1 MCAEDDLYSHSRT
14 ILTQIRI
21 SRRICST
28 GNDLSGEDLLL
39 EGDTNPD
46 MMNNVRDTIEA
57 TISGLESIE
66 HTMELA
72 LKHPDDMPIESIMLV
87 LQTAF
92 VMKQNLVLLRSGIEM
107 SNTFSEGD
115 LSRLNMVISAMNILD
130 AFMKGNVDQDP
141 VNEAKDFL
149 KSVLPSRTDNL

>member
-1 MCAEDDLYSHSRT
+1 M
-14 ILTQIRI
+14 I
-21 SRRICST
+21 SNRCLRHKLEYPECHVQT

-46 MMNNVRDTIEA
+46 MMKNVHDTIEA

-66 HTMELA
+66 QTMESA
-72 LKHPDDMPIESIMLV
+72 LKHPDDMPIDSIMLV

-92 VMKQNLVLLRSGIEM
+92 VMKQNLVLLRSGIER

-115 LSRLNMVISAMNILD
+115 LSRLNMVINAMNILD
-130 AFMKGNVDQDP
+130 AFMKGNTDEGP
-141 VNEAKDFL
+141 VNEAEDYL
-149 KSVLPSRTDNL
+149 KSVLPSRTNES

>member
-1 MCAEDDLYSHSRT
+1 M
-14 ILTQIRI
+14 
-21 SRRICST
+21 
-28 GNDLSGEDLLL
+28 LL

-46 MMNNVRDTIEA
+46 MMKNVRETIEA

-66 HTMELA
+66 ETMEAA
-72 LKHPDDMPIESIMLV
+72 LKHPDNMPVESIMLV

-92 VMKQNLVLLRSGIEM
+92 VMKKNLIYLQSVIEK

-115 LSRLNMVISAMNILD
+115 LSRLNMVINAMNILD
-130 AFMKGNVDQDP
+130 AFMKGNLDEGP

-149 KSVLPSRTDNL
+149 KSALPKRSDKS

>member
-1 MCAEDDLYSHSRT
+1 M
-14 ILTQIRI
+14 
-21 SRRICST
+21 
-28 GNDLSGEDLLL
+28 LL

-46 MMNNVRDTIEA
+46 MMKNVRETIEA

-66 HTMELA
+66 ETMEAA
-72 LKHPDDMPIESIMLV
+72 LKHPDNMPVESIMLV

-92 VMKQNLVLLRSGIEM
+92 VMKKNLVYLESVIEK

-115 LSRLNMVISAMNILD
+115 LSRLNMVINAMNILD
-130 AFMKGNVDQDP
+130 AFMKGNLDEGP

-149 KSVLPSRTDNL
+149 KSALPKRSDKS